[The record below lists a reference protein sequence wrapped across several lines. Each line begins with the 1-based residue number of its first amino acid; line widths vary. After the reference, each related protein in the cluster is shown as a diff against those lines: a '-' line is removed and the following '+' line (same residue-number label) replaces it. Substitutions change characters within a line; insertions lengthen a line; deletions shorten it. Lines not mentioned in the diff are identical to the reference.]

1 MLPEIGNIL
10 AVLAKKQNHNYCY
23 APFGR
28 SAVMNKGLSAWLT
41 NQRGQYG
48 PRLAAK
54 HCHSGQVHRHNCP
67 HSNRVEPGH
76 NEFEQELKNGGR
88 RHIMGVSSRAQN

>member
-28 SAVMNKGLSAWLT
+28 SAVMIAKTSSKST
-41 NQRGQYG
+41 CTRF
-48 PRLAAK
+48 LAFA
-54 HCHSGQVHRHNCP
+54 HETAL
-67 HSNRVEPGH
+67 VEARTRPV
-76 NEFEQELKNGGR
+76 QTTARPADLIVCQTIAS
-88 RHIMGVSSRAQN
+88 HISMLIRCSKPKSMAAP